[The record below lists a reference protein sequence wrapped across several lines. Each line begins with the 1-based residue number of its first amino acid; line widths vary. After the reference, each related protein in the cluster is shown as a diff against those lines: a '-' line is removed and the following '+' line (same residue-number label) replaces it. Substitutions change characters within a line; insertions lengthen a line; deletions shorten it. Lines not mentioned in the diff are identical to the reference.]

1 MEIAYRIYPLPN
13 GTVYTEEDIK
23 TINDVVGL
31 FDYCQITE
39 AMISKYGWE
48 FLIQKFGIDG
58 LYQAEKM
65 SGWLDSDSIEQ
76 FISDIEYE
84 KSFAYSDESDHKA
97 ITDFFESTHF
107 PGV

>member
-58 LYQAEKM
+58 LYQAEKI

-84 KSFAYSDESDHKA
+84 KSFAYGDESDHKA

>member
-23 TINDVVGL
+23 TIDDVVGL

-39 AMISKYGWE
+39 AMISKDGWD

-58 LYQAEKM
+58 LYQADKI
-65 SGWLDSDSIEQ
+65 SGWLDSDGIEQ
-76 FISDIEYE
+76 FISDIEFE
-84 KSFAYSDESDHKA
+84 KSIAYSDERDHKA
-97 ITDFFESTHF
+97 ITDFFELTHF
-107 PGV
+107 YNV